1 MKGSSFL
8 HALLGAL
15 LLTLTLT
22 HAQPAAETTQGE
34 CAVIVV
40 NALAV
45 EVSVGFDVGPNEL
58 ESLPPGG
65 CQLTYI
71 PCQPDTFPFEVEV
84 YIFIEQNLFP
94 VIVPFDTST
103 TSQQED
109 LTTTTEGGGGGGG
122 GTSRFV
128 HYLVLSHRIRLPL
141 EEERPEELVAAFP
154 FDYQGQTL
162 PIALLYEKAELPSEP
177 LGEDEVGLA
186 FWHVAAGAPFALRV
200 RLTGPALA
208 ALLGEAG
215 IDVTLDPYQRVDWRI
230 IQLPPQTGQAPGG
243 MEPPPTG
250 GAGGGEEQPP
260 PTGGT
265 GGGEQPPST
274 GGTTGGTTGGG
285 GGGGGGGEPQRRQE
299 EGIELTIEPA
309 VPQQEVQTALAGF
322 ASFAAA
328 VAGGGSLFEES
339 IEAALRENAGEL
351 LTVFIITD
359 PPELQQTAT
368 GGGGGVAAR
377 VFFTNCA
384 TDALAG
390 PGASPGAGTGAGA
403 GGGAGFLP
411 TIAAGGTAGFVPS
424 VAGTGAGAGGGLVAT
439 ITEAEN

>member
-8 HALLGAL
+8 HALVGAW

-58 ESLPPGG
+58 ESLPPGS

-71 PCQPDTFPFEVEV
+71 PCQPDTFPFEVPV
-84 YIFIEQNLFP
+84 AVSLGISTYS

-109 LTTTTEGGGGGGG
+109 LTTTTEGGGGGG

-141 EEERPEELVAAFP
+141 EEERPEELVAVFP
-154 FDYQGQTL
+154 FDFEFQGL

-243 MEPPPTG
+243 MEPPPTT
-250 GAGGGEEQPP
+250 GEEQPP

-274 GGTTGGTTGGG
+274 GGTTGGTT

-390 PGASPGAGTGAGA
+390 PGVGTGAGA
-403 GGGAGFLP
+403 GGGAGAGFLP

-424 VAGTGAGAGGGLVAT
+424 VAGTGAGGGGLVAT
-439 ITEAEN
+439 ISEAEN

>member
-1 MKGSSFL
+1 M
-8 HALLGAL
+8 
-15 LLTLTLT
+15 
-22 HAQPAAETTQGE
+22 AETAASE

-58 ESLPPGG
+58 EPLPPGG

-71 PCQPDTFPFEVEV
+71 PCQPDTFPFEVPV
-84 YIFIEQNLFP
+84 TVSLGISTYS
-94 VIVPFDTST
+94 VIVPFDTLT

-122 GTSRFV
+122 IPRFV

-154 FDYQGQTL
+154 FDFEFQGL

-243 MEPPPTG
+243 MEPPTT
-250 GAGGGEEQPP
+250 GGEEQPP

-274 GGTTGGTTGGG
+274 GGTTGGGGGEGG

-309 VPQQEVQTALAGF
+309 VPQQQVQTALAGF
-322 ASFAAA
+322 AGFAAA

-359 PPELQQTAT
+359 PLELQQTAT

-390 PGASPGAGTGAGA
+390 PGASPGAGTGGGA

-424 VAGTGAGAGGGLVAT
+424 VAGTGAGGGGGLVAT
-439 ITEAEN
+439 ISEAEN